1 MAGWRCPVCGEELA
15 PRERQ
20 LVCAN
25 GHSFDVAKQ
34 GYVNLLRTG
43 NGLKRH
49 GDDAAMVQSRR
60 AFLEKGFYAP
70 IRDAVVRA
78 AAPFAAEGLILD
90 AGCGEGY
97 YTEAVSRVP
106 GALVWGT
113 DISREAAKACGKR
126 GISCAVAT
134 SARLP
139 LKDGAAKGVM
149 CLFAPLEN
157 REFARI
163 LQPGGKLVLAVPLRE
178 HLWELKAAVY
188 DTPYENPDPCMTVP
202 GFRLSGYEDVRE
214 MLHLTE
220 NGDILTLF
228 RMTPYWY
235 KTGRKDQEKLDKLTA
250 LDTRIAVR
258 VAVYEKES

>member
-15 PRERQ
+15 SRERQ
-20 LVCAN
+20 LICPN

-43 NGLKRH
+43 NGQKRH

-60 AFLEKGFYAP
+60 EFLEKGFYAP

-78 AAPFAAEGLILD
+78 VTPFAAEGLILD

-97 YTEAVSRVP
+97 YTEAVSCVS
-106 GALVWGT
+106 GAMVWGT
-113 DISREAAKACGKR
+113 DISREAAKACARR

-134 SARLP
+134 NAHIP
-139 LKDGAAKGVM
+139 LRDGTAKGVM
-149 CLFAPLEN
+149 CLFAPLES
-157 REFARI
+157 REFARV

-178 HLWELKAAVY
+178 HLWELKKAVY
-188 DTPYENPDPCMTVP
+188 DTPYENPDPDMTVP

-214 MLHLTE
+214 MLQLTK
-220 NGDILTLF
+220 NGDILALF

-235 KTGRKDQEKLDKLTA
+235 KTGRKDQEKLEKLTS
-250 LDTRIAVR
+250 LNTKIAVR
-258 VAVYEKES
+258 VAVYEKEN